1 VKVLLIAGYV
11 ISYWHMRSNNKVG
24 SVIVLLGFLSH
35 LIIII
40 IIIIAVVMTMVM
52 TTVTRRLWR

>member
-1 VKVLLIAGYV
+1 
-11 ISYWHMRSNNKVG
+11 MRSNNKVG

-40 IIIIAVVMTMVM
+40 IIIAAVMTMVM
-52 TTVTRRLWR
+52 TEVTRRFWR